1 MNLMN
6 RMMSSESN
14 PKLNINKTVKG
25 CEYEEC
31 TNIQIIKYP
40 PLIEEEIE
48 QIIKERY
55 DYKDEKTKTFI
66 RKALRKHGDR
76 YDYSDVVYI
85 KSDEKVEIICRVEGH
100 KPFPQTPDAH
110 LRGQGCKLCGIK
122 NAHNKQRMT
131 NEEFAKRGN
140 EIHGEGTYDYSK
152 VEYINY
158 HTNVIIICPKHGPFP
173 QTPANHLKGCGCSDC
188 RSEKLAEQQRLTKEE
203 FIEKANEKQGEGTYD
218 YSKVNY
224 VDMFTHVIIIC
235 PKHGPFPQTP
245 LHHLNGEGCPRCKK
259 NKGEESVRRFLTE
272 KGIEFEEQKTFEGC
286 EYKRQLKFDFYL
298 PKYNLCIES
307 DGNVHSDK
315 INWNGKLTNEQM
327 EEKLKLNQHR
337 DNIKNEYCKNN
348 GIGLLRVNNRKAY
361 EELTNYFNR
370 NKYKTCSL
378 NP

>member
-1 MNLMN
+1 MI
-6 RMMSSESN
+6 SSESN
-14 PKLNINKTVKG
+14 PKLNIDGTVKG

-31 TNIQIIKYP
+31 TNIQIVKYP

-100 KPFPQTPDAH
+100 KPFPQTP
-110 LRGQGCKLCGIK
+110 
-122 NAHNKQRMT
+122 
-131 NEEFAKRGN
+131 
-140 EIHGEGTYDYSK
+140 
-152 VEYINY
+152 
-158 HTNVIIICPKHGPFP
+158 
-173 QTPANHLKGCGCSDC
+173 
-188 RSEKLAEQQRLTKEE
+188 
-203 FIEKANEKQGEGTYD
+203 
-218 YSKVNY
+218 
-224 VDMFTHVIIIC
+224 
-235 PKHGPFPQTP
+235 
-245 LHHLNGEGCPRCKK
+245 LHHLNGEGCQRCKK

-348 GIGLLRVNNRKAY
+348 EIGLLRVNNRKAY
-361 EELTNYFNR
+361 EELTNYFNK
-370 NKYKTCSL
+370 NIYKTCFL
-378 NP
+378 NQ